1 MERFERESE
10 GVDERCEKGF
20 YSGYRVVNRAR
31 VLPPNEFDRSND
43 DSKVFEVIKYK

>member
-1 MERFERESE
+1 MERFERESV

-20 YSGYRVVNRAR
+20 YSGYGIENRAR
-31 VLPPNEFDRSND
+31 ILPPNELDRSDD